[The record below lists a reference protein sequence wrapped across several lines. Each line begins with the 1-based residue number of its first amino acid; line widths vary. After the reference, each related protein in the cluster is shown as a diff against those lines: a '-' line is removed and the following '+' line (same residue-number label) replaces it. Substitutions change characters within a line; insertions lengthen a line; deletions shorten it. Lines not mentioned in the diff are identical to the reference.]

1 MIPST
6 SQKEVRQFIG
16 LVNYYW
22 NMWERHSHMLAPLT
36 NIMSSKVKYEILYL
50 SRRTFTSAYVRS
62 EPLIHE
68 GRTRYEQEIR
78 QGSDK
83 DK

>member
-1 MIPST
+1 
-6 SQKEVRQFIG
+6 
-16 LVNYYW
+16 
-22 NMWERHSHMLAPLT
+22 
-36 NIMSSKVKYEILYL
+36 MSSKVKYEILYL

-78 QGSDK
+78 QGSYQDK
-83 DK
+83 ETRGYFMVQGLWNHQVDTIIDVKLGDSDTDTYKY